1 MATESRL
8 YSLCAFAIR
17 QSPLDVIEESR
28 SSTRDLVGSLR
39 IQAQVNSRKEGAKG
53 RRRDA
58 AQDLPVALQLV
69 CKSILELSGFDD
81 ELDRLTRLNGVGLYG
96 FLSPSQLTEP
106 PLRWSLLTMILS
118 SCEGCRN
125 TILSLPSLFPRRP
138 IAANEV
144 ELSHTT
150 VPASSPFRVGS
161 KETSVD
167 QSRLNPGCFCSRIEG
182 ECSTAMSWGPPRIA
196 R

>member
-1 MATESRL
+1 MARRPL
-8 YSLCAFAIR
+8 LFVAFALR
-17 QSPLDVIEESR
+17 QNPLGVLEESE
-28 SSTRDLVGSLR
+28 SATRDFVGSLR
-39 IQAQVNSRKEGAKG
+39 IQSQMNPGEERAEG
-53 RRRDA
+53 RRRDT

-69 CKSILELSGFDD
+69 RKSILELSGFDD
-81 ELDRLTRLNGVGLYG
+81 ELDRLTRLNGVGLYS

-106 PLRWSLLTMILS
+106 PLRWSLLTIILS

-125 TILSLPSLFPRRP
+125 TILSLPSPFPRRP
-138 IAANEV
+138 IAAKEV